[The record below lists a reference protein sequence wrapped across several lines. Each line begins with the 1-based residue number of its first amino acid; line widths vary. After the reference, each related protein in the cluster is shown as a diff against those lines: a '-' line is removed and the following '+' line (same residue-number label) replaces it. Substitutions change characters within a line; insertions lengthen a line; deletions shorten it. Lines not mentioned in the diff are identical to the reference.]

1 MPKANPPPVLPP
13 PRANSASP
21 NAPPFSHYHNGH
33 AATYGT
39 YPPQVPGATPVSRPP
54 VVRPPALLHPH
65 HSFTGPSHA
74 GFGSGRAAIY
84 GANPPPVLPAP
95 RANIPSPNAALC
107 SYNHYK
113 PGHAA
118 PYGTYP
124 PQLPGATPIGYN
136 FYGPGGL
143 PPFQTRL
150 SVDPASGRSSA
161 VMDPR
166 VMMNFP
172 LYQHST
178 MVNLIIECEKIIAA
192 FSSLR
197 VAITSLRMIV
207 MWPFCLCS
215 GSASKLCAGRESPFF
230 MWRKYPCTPTLLLP
244 HS

>member
-1 MPKANPPPVLPP
+1 MPKANPPPVLPA

-21 NAPPFSHYHNGH
+21 NGPPFSHNHYRPGH
-33 AATYGT
+33 PATYGT

-74 GFGSGRAAIY
+74 GFGSGHAAP
-84 GANPPPVLPAP
+84 NPPPVLPAP

-107 SYNHYK
+107 SYNHYG
-113 PGHAA
+113 PGDAA

-150 SVDPASGRSSA
+150 SVPVDPASGRSSA

-192 FSSLR
+192 FSFLR
-197 VAITSLRMIV
+197 VAITSLLMMAFLSLLRV
-207 MWPFCLCS
+207 SFKTLCRS
-215 GSASKLCAGRESPFF
+215 RKPFF
-230 MWRKYPCTPTLLLP
+230 HVEEISLYSHPTFTPY
-244 HS
+244 S